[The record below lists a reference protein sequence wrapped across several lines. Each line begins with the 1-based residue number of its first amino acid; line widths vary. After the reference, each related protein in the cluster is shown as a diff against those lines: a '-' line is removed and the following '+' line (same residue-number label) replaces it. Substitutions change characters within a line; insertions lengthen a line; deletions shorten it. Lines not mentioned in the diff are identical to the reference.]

1 MNDLQINVTGL
12 EDEYLIRFSIY
23 YADEY
28 SDGGK
33 RVVVVE
39 YGGNTSYYYMVNDL
53 YDFISNVNRLE
64 NICRQDNR
72 SSDACP

>member
-1 MNDLQINVTGL
+1 MEAYHMNDLQINVTGL

-33 RVVVVE
+33 GCCSRIWR
-39 YGGNTSYYYMVNDL
+39 NTSYYYMVNDL
-53 YDFISNVNRLE
+53 YDFISNTLT
-64 NICRQDNR
+64 D
-72 SSDACP
+72 